1 MKSARVRDWLEI
13 VGIFSVV
20 ASLVFVGLQMRQAH
34 EISLSQAYQAR
45 TSAAAEINAA
55 FASNPAALSGYR
67 KAVDGAEEEI
77 TPEEYD
83 SLYRMIIGVMYL
95 YDNAHYQYQVGFVS
109 EEFWTTTRK
118 SLKILMSRP
127 VVNDMILDRLD
138 FQGRPEFQDVVR
150 SINEELRAH

>member
-1 MKSARVRDWLEI
+1 
-13 VGIFSVV
+13 
-20 ASLVFVGLQMRQAH
+20 
-34 EISLSQAYQAR
+34 
-45 TSAAAEINAA
+45 
-55 FASNPAALSGYR
+55 
-67 KAVDGAEEEI
+67 
-77 TPEEYD
+77 
-83 SLYRMIIGVMYL
+83 MIIGVMYL